1 MTVTQMDQDA
11 PAPGEYPALL
21 AVLERIG
28 QSPLPIALWSL
39 NNAGLTAAELK
50 AGLHALAVRGCI
62 NASYRAGLPDA
73 VVEVRAE
80 AGRLAAMRTA
90 GRS

>member
-1 MTVTQMDQDA
+1 MTVTKMDQDA
-11 PAPGEYPALL
+11 PAPGEYAALL

-39 NNAGLTAAELK
+39 SNAGLTAAQLQ
-50 AGLHALAVRGCI
+50 AALHALAVRGCI
-62 NASYRAGLPDA
+62 RASCKAGLPDA
-73 VVEVRAE
+73 VVEVRPE
-80 AGRLAAMRTA
+80 AGRLAAAWTA

>member
-11 PAPGEYPALL
+11 PAPGEYATLL

-39 NNAGLTAAELK
+39 SNAGLTAAELK
-50 AGLHALAVRGCI
+50 AALHGLATRGCI
-62 NASYRAGLPDA
+62 RASYRAGLPDA
-73 VVEVRAE
+73 VVEVRPE
-80 AGRLAAMRTA
+80 AGLLAAAWTA
-90 GRS
+90 GLS